1 MTTARMTVSCPVCKQ
16 SVRYMPYLTTKPTVI
31 GGPRYCTYCGH
42 DGVGVTQDHAL
53 DTDEVLAESYDMTV
67 QRFRKVY
74 ELWLLIAA
82 DKTFSQFV
90 AEVNRAAL
98 AKRTNS

>member
-1 MTTARMTVSCPVCKQ
+1 MTTARMTVTCPECKQ
-16 SVRYMPYLTTKPTVI
+16 SVRYMPYLEQKPLVI

-42 DGVGVTQDHAL
+42 TPVGVTQDHAL
-53 DTDEVLAESYDMTV
+53 DTDEVLAESYDMTIT
-67 QRFRKVY
+67 RFRKVY

-90 AEVNRAAL
+90 EEVNRAAL
-98 AKRTNS
+98 AKRTS